1 MRKDAWQSCCNK
13 REDKSNA
20 YAERDKGEHV
30 EVHRPYRPNTTDEE
44 WPSAPEDDRSRQHE
58 LSPLGPTGG
67 QKPFEGFAGDQVTHG
82 VNGKRDGE
90 DGADPESTG
99 HIVEF

>member
-1 MRKDAWQSCCNK
+1 MRKNAWQSGCNK

-20 YAERDKGEHV
+20 DAKRDEGEHV
-30 EVHRPYRPNTTDEE
+30 EVHRAYRPNAAHKEG
-44 WPSAPEDDRSRQHE
+44 PSAPEDDRNGQRE

-67 QKPFEGFAGDQVTHG
+67 QEPFEGFAGDQVTHG
-82 VNGKRDGE
+82 VNGKWDGE

-99 HIVEF
+99 HVVEF